1 MLRINLNKSNQLI
14 GICSQRGT
22 RKSNEDQ
29 YAAVSL
35 ELPEGNNLLKMN
47 KNAERAYVGVFD
59 G

>member
-22 RKSNEDQ
+22 RKTNEDR
-29 YAAVSL
+29 YSAVSL
-35 ELPEGNNLLKMN
+35 ELPQGNNLLNMN
-47 KNAERAYVGVFD
+47 KNADRAYVGVFD